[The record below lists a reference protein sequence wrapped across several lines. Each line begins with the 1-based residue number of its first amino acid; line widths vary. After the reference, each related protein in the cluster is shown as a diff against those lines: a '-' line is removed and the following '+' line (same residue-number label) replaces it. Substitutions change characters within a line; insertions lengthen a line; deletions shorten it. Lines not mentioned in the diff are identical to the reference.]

1 MIRDV
6 VFVSLPSY
14 VDDRGYLCV
23 LMDPQQI
30 REVIVPPIRRVY
42 FVGNFSK
49 GTIRA
54 FHRHKKNWD
63 CFFISHGSAK
73 FVLTDGRLESATHKE
88 TATYVISSR
97 NPSLLIVPP
106 GIWHGWMS
114 LEDDTQLVNL
124 ASESLDK
131 SNPDEERIPPDSFGD
146 VWTVKGR

>member
-1 MIRDV
+1 MKDV
-6 VFVSLPSY
+6 GFVSLPSY

-23 LMDPQQI
+23 LMDPLQI
-30 REVIVPPIRRVY
+30 AEATFPPIRRVY

-49 GTIRA
+49 GTVRA

-73 FVLTDGRLESATHKE
+73 FVLVKE
-88 TATYVISSR
+88 HPKGVVNKTETYVIGNR

-106 GIWHGWMS
+106 GVWHGWMS

-124 ASESLDK
+124 SSESLDK
-131 SNPDEERIPPDSFGD
+131 SNPDEERVSPDSFGNI
-146 VWTVKGR
+146 WTVKDR